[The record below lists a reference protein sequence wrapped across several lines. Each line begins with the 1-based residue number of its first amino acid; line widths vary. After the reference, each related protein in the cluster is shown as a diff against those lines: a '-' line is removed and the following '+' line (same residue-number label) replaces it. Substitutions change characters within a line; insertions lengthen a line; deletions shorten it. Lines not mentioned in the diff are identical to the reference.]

1 MVSGVCLCYIVSP
14 YAIIYKSFDFRVM
27 NTYKKNSRN
36 WRTNAEEC
44 GVAIKPHVSWLM
56 IALERQNYY

>member
-27 NTYKKNSRN
+27 NIYKKN
-36 WRTNAEEC
+36 
-44 GVAIKPHVSWLM
+44 
-56 IALERQNYY
+56 LETGEQMRKNVV

>member
-27 NTYKKNSRN
+27 NIYKKKSRN

-44 GVAIKPHVSWLM
+44 GVTIKPYVSWLM
-56 IALERQNYY
+56 IALERRN

>member
-27 NTYKKNSRN
+27 NIYKKTSRN
-36 WRTNAEEC
+36 WRTSAEEC
-44 GVAIKPHVSWLM
+44 GVAIKPHVSSLM
-56 IALERQNYY
+56 IALERRN

>member
-1 MVSGVCLCYIVSP
+1 MVSGVCLCYIVSA

-27 NTYKKNSRN
+27 NIYKKKSRN
-36 WRTNAEEC
+36 WRTNAKEC

-56 IALERQNYY
+56 LALKRRN